1 MGFFDTIL
9 PTDSRYRKEANNMR
23 VVKEAK
29 ERKNEILDAALELFV
44 TKGYD
49 GTSTNDILEK
59 VNIARGTLYYHFKS
73 KEDIMDAL
81 IGRINDTMIA
91 NATIIALNKKVPFYE
106 RIVKVIMSLHISED
120 NSKEIMEHIHK
131 PQNALMHQKIQ
142 SMIVSGITPI
152 LSDLITEGIKEGV
165 FQTPY
170 PYECMEMI
178 MIYANT
184 VFDQNMDQLTEDER
198 MRKIYAFVF
207 HLERMLGAEEGSLKY
222 VMQTFKADEG
232 ENDE

>member
-1 MGFFDTIL
+1 
-9 PTDSRYRKEANNMR
+9 MR
-23 VVKEAK
+23 VVKDAK

-59 VNIARGTLYYHFKS
+59 VKIARGTLYYHYKS

-81 IGRINDTMIA
+81 IERINDTMIA
-91 NATIIALNKKVPFYE
+91 NATIIANNKEVPFYE
-106 RIVKVIMSLHISED
+106 RIIKVIMSLHINED
-120 NSKEIMEHIHK
+120 NSKEIMEHIHT

-142 SMIVSGITPI
+142 SMIVNGITPI
-152 LSDLITEGIKEGV
+152 LSELIKEGIEEGV
-165 FQTPY
+165 FHTPY

-184 VFDQNMDQLTEDER
+184 VFDQNMDRLTEDER
-198 MRKIYAFVF
+198 MKKIHAFVF
-207 HLERMLGAEEGSLKY
+207 HLERMLGAEEGSLMY
-222 VMQTFKADEG
+222 VMQTFKTIEG
-232 ENDE
+232 GNDE